1 MHDFSRYPSTPVA
14 VSPRLAVVPIPFP
27 SARNLSTWSTINL
40 LGRRERERER
50 ERKEGRKFQVC
61 WKVVSFPPPFFFY
74 TRNKIVAKG
83 LARRAIIHA
92 TNLTGAI
99 TFERVSRRRKSGKEK
114 IVSRWRDWGEDLSS
128 HCNARILPDNLFGK
142 HGGRTS
148 LCARWFE
155 ILRLHMHILNLE
167 RWPCGEESF
176 LRLYIAWISNDRW
189 IIVGRRLVSRCLF
202 ADVGVVC
209 RFARS
214 LVQCRFAFF
223 FASCEMLRDITN
235 AIRCRII
242 VVAFPFVFSS
252 FFFSFISFV
261 RVSILR
267 SPWMITLSEQT
278 LVLLFTFV
286 IYFFLYYCA
295 PRSFED
301 RSVSLLF

>member
-92 TNLTGAI
+92 TDLTGAI

-114 IVSRWRDWGEDLSS
+114 IVSRWRDWGEDSSS

-176 LRLYIAWISNDRW
+176 LRFYIAWISNDRW

-223 FASCEMLRDITN
+223 FASCKMLRDITN

-252 FFFSFISFV
+252 FFFSFILFV

-267 SPWMITLSEQT
+267 SPWMITLS
-278 LVLLFTFV
+278 VANVGSAFYV
-286 IYFFLYYCA
+286 CYFF
-295 PRSFED
+295 FFI
-301 RSVSLLF
+301 LLRT